1 MTEEQYDQLLNIET
15 VKQQDGF
22 HKSFHYH
29 RYEPTPYEAL
39 EILFDRRPLCADD
52 HVVDFGCGKGRLN
65 FFIHKRFGAHVL
77 GVEMDEDFYADAVRN
92 KGMYLEENPDA
103 EDRIL
108 FQQGFAQE
116 YRIKP
121 EDNRFYFFNPFS
133 VQIFM
138 KVVNNILLS
147 AERHPREI
155 EVILYYGSDD
165 YMYYLEDQTAFS
177 LEEEIFLSDY
187 KTDANERFLIYRLPA
202 YV

>member
-1 MTEEQYDQLLNIET
+1 MTEEQYDRLLNIET

-39 EILFDRRPLCADD
+39 EVLFDRRPLSADD

-65 FFIHKRFGAHVL
+65 FYIHKRFGAHVL
-77 GVEMDEDFYADAVRN
+77 GVEMDGDFYADAVRN
-92 KGMYLEENPDA
+92 KDMYLDENPGG
-103 EDRIL
+103 EERIH
-108 FQQGFAQE
+108 FQQGLAQE
-116 YRIKP
+116 YVIKP

-147 AERHPREI
+147 AEQHPRDI
-155 EVILYYGSDD
+155 ELILYYGSDD
-165 YMYYLEDQTAFS
+165 YMYFLEDQTAFG

-187 KTDANERFLIYRLPA
+187 DTDTNERFLIYRLPA